1 MAHGEAGAKT
11 LDDVVARM
19 KKDLPEIDRDTV
31 ADAIVAFTKRDASQK
46 LTADETKARIAEL
59 KRVARRDAAL
69 RGQIDSLKKRAAA
82 ERRPREKQ
90 QYDDRVAALEADRER
105 LRKDIAAE
113 RSEARSAETITK
125 EIEDLRQQIAT
136 GEFKT
141 KPPAEKKTY
150 SDKITALREE
160 RASLRESVSEK
171 KAEIKTEAKLTEE
184 IADLERQFETKE
196 YKAKPPTEKKVYSD
210 KIEALRERR
219 GAAKKKIAA
228 ERSAAAAEDRISREI
243 ADLEAQ
249 VATGEFKARPPSEK
263 KTYTDKMESLRDQ
276 RAALRKIIASKKS
289 EARTVEN
296 LKKQID
302 DLSEQLE
309 TGNLKGVEPREK
321 KVYSDEIEAL
331 KAERSALQKE
341 KAAIASESRMA
352 GRLEKE
358 IADLTEQLETG
369 NLKDKPARE
378 KKVYSDKI
386 EALREQRAE
395 LAGGVKAIKAEAN
408 FEKRLADQIAELRR
422 KLETGDFAPPPSRAK
437 KVLTDR
443 AWQLQWE
450 RDKLKKDLNR
460 EIQKME
466 PRGPLGAIEDVA
478 NEIRALMT
486 TGEFSGLGRQG
497 GFLAIGNPLEGSR
510 AAVKMVL
517 AMKGRKGY
525 EIDQMLRPGNPNSHP
540 MAMLAE
546 KAGLHLPDIG
556 IANHGRKS
564 EEAFQTDLLMTK
576 AAGKALNLPFVKAA
590 QAFGLSQKQ
599 IDGIGKIT
607 PDRAVEAFGRSYI
620 TAVNELRFQRFVGM
634 IRGLTK
640 NGEPAPQEAEA
651 IAKFI
656 NTVTGR
662 GNIKAIEKQAGIL
675 NTLFFAP
682 RYVVSRFETIVE
694 PFRALGATAASKMGY
709 KYFDDKKSMW
719 GGTRETDKAIAR
731 EYAKY
736 ISGVTLMLASV
747 SQIPGVEI
755 EQDPRSSDFG
765 KIRIGDTRIDMLS
778 GFQQAAV
785 FLAKTM
791 PQTVT
796 LGQYDAKFKSTK
808 TGELEDIDARK
819 FGDILQRFIRSKA
832 APLPGTIYDL
842 VTGEDVV
849 GDPVKPTRSWKDAG
863 KFGVGLITP
872 ITYHDIYKILTG
884 PEYGIPDKMAM
895 SMVALLGAGVQSYD
909 PLQPP
914 APSDRQT
921 IPKGIRDQNPG
932 MEKKVTL
939 NTQEYTALLQA
950 HEAALAAV
958 AEERE
963 TPEFKALSQKG
974 QAEAIDKRY
983 REVFGDQ
990 KEAIVLDA
998 VIRLTE

>member
-1 MAHGEAGAKT
+1 MPTSQKKPVDCSELAASLAELALAHGEAGAKT

-19 KKDLPEIDRDTV
+19 QKDLPDIDRDTV
-31 ADAIVAFTKRDASQK
+31 ADAIVAFTKRTAQPM
-46 LTADETKARIAEL
+46 TADETKARIAEL
-59 KRVARRDAAL
+59 KKVARRDAAL

-90 QYDDRVAALEADRER
+90 QYDDRVAALEAER
-105 LRKDIAAE
+105 AELRKDIAAE
-113 RSEARSAETITK
+113 RAEAR
-125 EIEDLRQQIAT
+125 
-136 GEFKT
+136 
-141 KPPAEKKTY
+141 
-150 SDKITALREE
+150 TADNL
-160 RASLRESVSEK
+160 SK
-171 KAEIKTEAKLTEE
+171 E

-196 YKAKPPTEKKVYSD
+196 YKAKPPAEKKVYSD
-210 KIEALRERR
+210 KIELLRNRR
-219 GAAKKKIAA
+219 DSVKKKIAA
-228 ERSAAAAEDRISREI
+228 EKSAVAAEVRIAQEI

-249 VATGEFKARPPSEK
+249 IATGEFKSRSESEK
-263 KTYTDKMESLRDQ
+263 KIYTGKMASLRAQ
-276 RAALRKIIASKKS
+276 RTALQKIISAKKS
-289 EARTVEN
+289 ESRTIES
-296 LKKQID
+296 LQKQID
-302 DLSEQLE
+302 DLSEQVS
-309 TGNLKGVEPREK
+309 TGNLKDAPARYK
-321 KVYSDEIEAL
+321 KVYSEEVEAL
-331 KAERSALQKE
+331 RAERAALQKE
-341 KAAIASESRMA
+341 KASIAAESRMA
-352 GRLEKE
+352 ERLEKE

-369 NLKDKPARE
+369 NLKGKPARE
-378 KKVYSDKI
+378 KKVYSDRI

-395 LAGGVKAIKAEAN
+395 LAKDVSAVKAEAN

-422 KLETGDFAPPPSRAK
+422 KLETGDVAPPPSRAK

-450 RDKLKKDLNR
+450 RDKLKKDVKR

-540 MAMLAE
+540 MAMTAE

-607 PDRAVEAFGRSYI
+607 PDRFVEAFGRSYI

-640 NGEPAPQEAEA
+640 NGEPTQQEAEA

-656 NTVTGR
+656 NAVTGR

-694 PFRALGATAASKMGY
+694 PFRALGATAASRMGY

-736 ISGVTLMLASV
+736 ISGVALLLASV
-747 SQIPGVEI
+747 SQVPGVEI
-755 EQDPRSSDFG
+755 EHDPRSSDFG
-765 KIRIGDTRIDMLS
+765 KVRIGDTRIDFLS

-785 FLAKTM
+785 FLAK
-791 PQTVT
+791 QASS
-796 LGQYDAKFKSTK
+796 QSKSARS
-808 TGELEDIDARK
+808 GEVEDMDARAW
-819 FGDILQRFIRSKA
+819 LANLTRFARTKL
-832 APLPGTIYDL
+832 APLPGTLLDL
-842 VTGEDVV
+842 KLGEDVV
-849 GDPVKPTRSWKDAG
+849 GEAVNPTRSVDDALE
-863 KFGVGLITP
+863 FGSGLIFP
-872 ITYHDIYKILTG
+872 ITYHDIYEIMTG
-884 PEYGIPDKMAM
+884 EYGIDDKIAM
-895 SMVALLGAGVQSYD
+895 SLLAMLGAGVQTYD
-909 PLQPP
+909 ASMPKT
-914 APSDRQT
+914 PSDRQT
-921 IPKGIRDQNPG
+921 VPKAERDRNPSLRA
-932 MEKKVTL
+932 KVTL
-939 NTQEYTALLQA
+939 NTEEYGDLLQA
-950 HEAALAAV
+950 HEKGVAAV
-958 AEERE
+958 KKMRE
-963 TPEFKALSQKG
+963 TEGYKSLSQKKK
-974 QAEAIDKRY
+974 AEKDEETYNRVVAYKKKTIVRKAVNRIK
-983 REVFGDQ
+983 GLTG
-990 KEAIVLDA
+990 EADLSEYEDIYKQ
-998 VIRLTE
+998 